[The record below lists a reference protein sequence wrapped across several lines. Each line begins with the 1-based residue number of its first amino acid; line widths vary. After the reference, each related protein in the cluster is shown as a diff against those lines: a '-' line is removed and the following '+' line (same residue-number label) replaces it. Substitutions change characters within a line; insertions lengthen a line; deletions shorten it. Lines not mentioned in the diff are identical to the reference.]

1 MIFNVKEQPEHLC
14 NIKVVQKMKYL
25 GIEIDNKRNY
35 FKTQR
40 GKIIENARKMANI
53 TYSVIEKSCNK
64 LLIGKTFWKSIA
76 LPSLLYGTNIINLT
90 DDNIRELQK
99 IENSVYRCILGAAHY
114 NPNVALR
121 GEIGASLMRKRVI
134 NGRINYV
141 KGIQRNRNELLESI
155 LWIIQTEQETK
166 WIKTTRKY
174 MKDVNISFN
183 DIHQKSKEYLKQF
196 MIK

>member
-1 MIFNVKEQPEHLC
+1 MLSHSLKYAKDNLDIITQISREYGLEINSEKSCVMIFNVKEQHEDLC

-25 GIEIDNKRNY
+25 GIEIDNKGNY

-53 TYSVIEKSCNK
+53 TYSVIEKSCDK
-64 LLIGKTFWKSIA
+64 LLIGIFWKSIA
-76 LPSLLYGTNIINLT
+76 LPSLLYGTNVINLT
-90 DDNIRELQK
+90 DYNITELQK

-121 GEIGASLMRKRVI
+121 GEIGASLMRKRVM

-155 LWIIQTEQETK
+155 LWII
-166 WIKTTRKY
+166 
-174 MKDVNISFN
+174 
-183 DIHQKSKEYLKQF
+183 
-196 MIK
+196 